1 MSVEVV
7 DIGAMFDT
15 PSQNPPVENRA
26 KHKYDGIELDTEEMP
41 TMARNPQDPSMV
53 NTLDNAMFNSVRSGG
68 RQRNRSEGA
77 PAKYDGVDLQPEEA
91 LPTMARDLP
100 AQDLSAKAAFDDLA
114 RAPSDG
120 DAEMVDNASSASSGS
135 GESEMV
141 DNASSASS
149 ESGESDDVDLQTEEA
164 LPTMAR
170 DLAAQD
176 LSAEAAFE
184 DLARAPSDG
193 DAEMV
198 DNASSAS
205 SGSGE
210 SDDVD
215 LQTEEALPTMAR
227 DLAAQD
233 LSAEAAFENLARAPS
248 GGDAE
253 MVDNASSA
261 SSESGDSVR
270 SWLAESDGDSVNSEF
285 EDYKALIN
293 VYTDDVASN
302 ASDAS
307 ALSDLSDASEGA
319 TQREEQQLI
328 ALLNELSEAT
338 GGKKK

>member
-184 DLARAPSDG
+184 
-193 DAEMV
+193 
-198 DNASSAS
+198 
-205 SGSGE
+205 
-210 SDDVD
+210 
-215 LQTEEALPTMAR
+215 
-227 DLAAQD
+227 
-233 LSAEAAFENLARAPS
+233 NLARAPS

>member
-1 MSVEVV
+1 
-7 DIGAMFDT
+7 
-15 PSQNPPVENRA
+15 
-26 KHKYDGIELDTEEMP
+26 
-41 TMARNPQDPSMV
+41 
-53 NTLDNAMFNSVRSGG
+53 
-68 RQRNRSEGA
+68 
-77 PAKYDGVDLQPEEA
+77 
-91 LPTMARDLP
+91 
-100 AQDLSAKAAFDDLA
+100 
-114 RAPSDG
+114 
-120 DAEMVDNASSASSGS
+120 
-135 GESEMV
+135 
-141 DNASSASS
+141 
-149 ESGESDDVDLQTEEA
+149 
-164 LPTMAR
+164 
-170 DLAAQD
+170 
-176 LSAEAAFE
+176 
-184 DLARAPSDG
+184 
-193 DAEMV
+193 MV